1 MITIRNMETSYPQ
14 GKSFRIDEVCFE
26 KGRITSILG
35 RNGCG
40 KTTLLRTMT
49 GFLPY
54 RGSIEIDGKE
64 CRDYTGLERA
74 QKVAYLPQIMKA
86 VKMDVGSLVEHGR
99 FPWHGSFRRMSVSDK
114 NVIEN
119 ALEMTHM
126 TSLKA
131 RDLTELSGGE
141 LRRAYLAMVIAQ
153 NTEMILLDEPTT
165 YMDIESQKLFFEIV
179 RTLAYMGR
187 GIVMTCHDIAQSF
200 SLSDIIVLMDQG
212 VVRKTGTPDSLEK
225 YRDDL
230 VQLLGAAVKRID
242 DEKLMYPYVLMKV

>member
-14 GKSFRIDEVCFE
+14 GQSFRINEVCFE

-35 RNGCG
+35 KNGCG

-86 VKMDVGSLVEHGR
+86 VKMDVESLVEHGR

-179 RTLAYMGR
+179 RTLADRGC

-242 DEKLMYPYVLMKV
+242 DEKLMYPYVLIR